1 VLLKPQLKSDLIIL
15 SLRLEHFCSAI
26 LYTWG
31 MHVVCVWGIHI
42 HIQYM
47 VHIFILDF
55 QSGLLELDMFY
66 RQ

>member
-1 VLLKPQLKSDLIIL
+1 
-15 SLRLEHFCSAI
+15 
-26 LYTWG
+26 